1 MRRAL
6 LVGLALGLALGL
18 GGCGGKEL
26 HQRFLIR
33 GMGVDWDEGACTVTL
48 RAATAAETGEELLTC
63 QGETLAQALSQVPL
77 LTGREAFYSHNTLVV
92 FGRSC
97 GEGGLGPALEF
108 LLEEGRVRPT
118 AQAYLAGGTAAE
130 VLSLEGEGALEELE
144 QLSAAG
150 QAEGWAVSTDLL
162 GLVNGA
168 LRPGSSAVLPVVE
181 VQGGR
186 AALTGAAYFR
196 GDRLAGELSPEEA
209 RGYLALVGDLHR
221 GPLTVEAGGQRV
233 ELTLAGGSTRR
244 EVELTPEGEGEAAFS
259 LTLEAR
265 AQGAGVS
272 EEAKRAAEEALAGEM
287 EAALAEALGE
297 GCDIFGFGN
306 TLSQRYPRWWAE
318 YGDGWQERMARCG
331 YEIEVKVSGP

>member
-6 LVGLALGLALGL
+6 LVGLALWLALWL
-18 GGCGGKEL
+18 GGCGAKEL

-33 GMGVDWDEGACTVTL
+33 GMGVDWDKGGCTVTL

-162 GLVNGA
+162 ELVNGA

-181 VQGGR
+181 VRGGR
-186 AALTGAAYFR
+186 AAVTGAAYFR

-221 GPLTVEAGGQRV
+221 GPLTVEAG
-233 ELTLAGGSTRR
+233 AS
-244 EVELTPEGEGEAAFS
+244 
-259 LTLEAR
+259 
-265 AQGAGVS
+265 
-272 EEAKRAAEEALAGEM
+272 
-287 EAALAEALGE
+287 
-297 GCDIFGFGN
+297 
-306 TLSQRYPRWWAE
+306 
-318 YGDGWQERMARCG
+318 GW
-331 YEIEVKVSGP
+331 S

>member
-1 MRRAL
+1 
-6 LVGLALGLALGL
+6 
-18 GGCGGKEL
+18 
-26 HQRFLIR
+26 
-33 GMGVDWDEGACTVTL
+33 MGVDWDEGACTVTL
-48 RAATAAETGEELLTC
+48 RAATAAQTGEELLTC

-118 AQAYLAGGTAAE
+118 AQAYLGGGTAAE
-130 VLSLEGEGALEELE
+130 VLSLEREGALEELE
-144 QLSAAG
+144 QLSTAG

-181 VQGGR
+181 AQGGR
-186 AALTGAAYFR
+186 AAVTGAAYFR

-244 EVELTPEGEGEAAFS
+244 EVELTREGEGGAAFS
-259 LTLEAR
+259 IRLR
-265 AQGAGVS
+265 VGVQGAGVS

-287 EAALAEALGE
+287 EAALAKALGE

-306 TLSQRYPRWWAE
+306 TLSQRYPRWWEEHA
-318 YGDGWQERMARCG
+318 DGWAEEMGRCE
-331 YEIEVKVSGP
+331 YEIAVEVS

>member
-6 LVGLALGLALGL
+6 LVGLALWLALGL
-18 GGCGGKEL
+18 GGCGAKEL

-33 GMGVDWDEGACTVTL
+33 GMGVDWDKGACTVTL
-48 RAATAAETGEELLTC
+48 RAATAAQTGEELLTC

-97 GEGGLGPALEF
+97 GEGGLGQALEF

-130 VLSLEGEGALEELE
+130 VLSLEGEGTLEELE

-150 QAEGWAVSTDLL
+150 QAEGRAVCTDLL

-181 VQGGR
+181 AQGGR
-186 AALTGAAYFR
+186 AAVTGAAYFR

-221 GPLTVEAGGQRV
+221 GPLTVEAGGRRV

-259 LTLEAR
+259 IRLR
-265 AQGAGVS
+265 VGVQGAGVS

-287 EAALAEALGE
+287 EAALAEALEE

-331 YEIEVKVSGP
+331 YEIAVEIR